1 MSNPTP
7 GDEQTSKAGQG
18 GRSLLSAGSKV
29 TGDLEFPGLVEVL
42 GRIDGQVSADSVLI
56 GEQGEVEGSI
66 TAKTIAIKGKVKG
79 EITGGS
85 VTLHTG
91 AQMSGEITYQQL
103 VVEAGAQVDGRIHR
117 VKSGRL
123 ILS

>member
-1 MSNPTP
+1 MSNPP
-7 GDEQTSKAGQG
+7 SSDDQTSKPSQG
-18 GRSLLSAGSKV
+18 GRSLLSAESKI
-29 TGDLEFPGLVEVL
+29 TGDLEFPGVVEVL

-66 TAKTIAIKGKVKG
+66 TAKTIAIKGSVKG

-91 AQMSGEITYQQL
+91 AQVNGQITYQQL
-103 VVEAGAQVDGRIHR
+103 VVESGAQVDGGIHKA
-117 VKSGRL
+117 KSGRL

>member
-1 MSNPTP
+1 MSNATP
-7 GDEQTSKAGQG
+7 SDEQTSVTGQG
-18 GRSLLSAGSKV
+18 GRSLLSADSKI

-42 GRIDGQVSADSVLI
+42 GRVDGQVSADSVLI

-91 AQMSGEITYQQL
+91 AQVSGEITYQQL
-103 VVEAGAQVDGRIHR
+103 VVEAGAQVDGGIH
-117 VKSGRL
+117 KAKADT
-123 ILS
+123 

>member
-1 MSNPTP
+1 MSNPTLSN
-7 GDEQTSKAGQG
+7 DQTSKTGQG
-18 GRSLLSAGSKV
+18 ARSLLSAGSKV

-42 GRIDGQVSADSVLI
+42 GRIDGQLTADSVLI

-66 TAKTIAIKGKVKG
+66 TAKTIAIRGKVKG

-91 AQMSGEITYQQL
+91 AQLSGEITYHQL
-103 VVEAGAQVDGRIHR
+103 VVEAGAQVDGGIH
-117 VKSGRL
+117 KAKNGRL
-123 ILS
+123 LLS

>member
-1 MSNPTP
+1 MTNPTSS
-7 GDEQTSKAGQG
+7 DDQARETGQG
-18 GRSLLSAGSKV
+18 GRSLLSADSKI

-66 TAKTIAIKGKVKG
+66 TAKSIAIKGKVKG
-79 EITGGS
+79 EIVGGF

-91 AQMSGEITYQQL
+91 AKMSGEITYQQL
-103 VVEAGAQVDGRIHR
+103 VVESGAQVNGRIHKA
-117 VKSGRL
+117 KSGRL
-123 ILS
+123 VLS

>member
-7 GDEQTSKAGQG
+7 SDDQASETSQG
-18 GRSLLSAGSKV
+18 GRSLLSRHSKI

-66 TAKTIAIKGKVKG
+66 TAKTVAIKGKVKG
-79 EITGGS
+79 EITGES
-85 VTLHTG
+85 ITLHTG
-91 AQMSGEITYQQL
+91 AQVSGEITYQQL
-103 VVEAGAQVDGRIHR
+103 VVETGAQVDAGIH
-117 VKSGRL
+117 KAKGQRL